1 MCLGIINMSP
11 LRLAVLWLSMF
22 ALPSALTET
31 PSYVAA
37 VYEHLVVLN
46 PNPRVALGRR
56 AALEHMQKNLV
67 VFEEQAAL
75 AARQGAQILVFPEDA
90 IQGFNFTRAS
100 IAGYLEA
107 VPDPTVVIWNPC
119 SERDRFPDTEVLQR
133 LSCMARKNSLYLVA
147 NMAAVQVCNSTAD
160 AHCPPDGRYQ
170 FNTNVVFASDGS
182 LVARYRK
189 QNLYFEAAFDKPPQ
203 MELVTFSTP
212 FAGRFGV
219 FTCFDI
225 LFREPA
231 VALVEDLGVRQLVY
245 PTAWMNQL
253 PLLAAVQFQ
262 RSFSHAAAV
271 TVLAANVRALGLGM
285 TGSGIFTPW
294 QEVHQ
299 HDMVGETGRLLVSR
313 VPVLDPDRMARGGES
328 TRLAWLPFSGH
339 RKREPG
345 LGEAGD
351 AHGWPREAWHSVD
364 DSTPRGPATEY
375 CSPVFEHCPVGP
387 AYETPV
393 VFHSIMMYD
402 NFTLVP
408 LQDTK
413 GNLTVCDGSL
423 CCHLLF
429 KRATA
434 PSTELYALGAF
445 QGLHVVHGTY
455 YLEVCALVKCTGP
468 DFASC
473 GGETEHA
480 QTQIDFRLE
489 GNFSSRHVFPG
500 ILGNG
505 MVLDIPDE
513 SGKKSDGWVYMRRSG
528 MTAGLVTATLYSRV
542 YEKDNS

>member
-1 MCLGIINMSP
+1 M
-11 LRLAVLWLSMF
+11 
-22 ALPSALTET
+22 
-31 PSYVAA
+31 
-37 VYEHLVVLN
+37 
-46 PNPRVALGRR
+46 
-56 AALEHMQKNLV
+56 
-67 VFEEQAAL
+67 
-75 AARQGAQILVFPEDA
+75 AQ
-90 IQGFNFTRAS
+90 
-100 IAGYLEA
+100 
-107 VPDPTVVIWNPC
+107 
-119 SERDRFPDTEVLQR
+119 
-133 LSCMARKNSLYLVA
+133 KNSLYLVA
-147 NMAAVQVCNSTAD
+147 NMAGLQVCNSTTD
-160 AHCPPDGRYQ
+160 AHCASDGRYQ
-170 FNTNVVFASDGS
+170 FNTDVVFSSDGT

-189 QNLYFEAAFDKPPQ
+189 QNLYFEAAFDTPLE

-225 LFREPA
+225 MFREPA
-231 VALVEDLGVRQLVY
+231 VALVENLGVKQLVY

-262 RSFSHAAAV
+262 RSFSYAAAV
-271 TVLAANVRALGLGM
+271 TILAANVRAASLGM

-313 VPVLDPDRMARGGES
+313 VPVLDPAVIARS
-328 TRLAWLPFSGH
+328 TGSTGLAWLPFSGH

-345 LGEAGD
+345 LDEAGD
-351 AHGWPREAWHSVD
+351 AHGWPRKGWHLD
-364 DSTPRGPATEY
+364 DQAKPRSMESDYCLPGNDNCNDRPAR
-375 CSPVFEHCPVGP
+375 
-387 AYETPV
+387 PV
-393 VFHSIMMYD
+393 VFTSIMMYD

-408 LQDTK
+408 LQDTE

-429 KRATA
+429 RRSTA
-434 PSTELYALGAF
+434 PGTELYALGAF

-480 QTQIDFRLE
+480 QTRIDFRLE
-489 GNFSSRHVFPG
+489 GNFSTRHVFPG
-500 ILGNG
+500 ILGSG
-505 MVLDIPDE
+505 MALDIPDE
-513 SGKKSDGWVYMRRSG
+513 SGRESDNWFYMSRTG